1 MEVLTGI
8 LWKNLC
14 VTNLNSGSAKEA
26 TAPIGQLSKEQAS
39 QHFWLL
45 CVFSLI
51 PDVQLLLTFQKL

>member
-14 VTNLNSGSAKEA
+14 VTNLYPDSAKEA
-26 TAPIGQLSKEQAS
+26 TALIGQLSKEQAS

-45 CVFSLI
+45 CLFSL
-51 PDVQLLLTFQKL
+51 